1 MTLRIK
7 LLLPLLGFSALLAS
21 YILFGWLPEFT
32 NRMEATERENTKA
45 HLITV
50 SEGLV
55 PLLLEEQ
62 IANVYE
68 NLDALLKH
76 TPNWKYLQLSSP
88 DGLRIYP
95 LSPVDNKAL
104 KSSDIEVISR
114 PIGFLGPPLAY
125 LELAYDLGPA
135 RQEIAELSH
144 RLQIVFI
151 ALLVAFLGAII
162 VTLELLVSRPL
173 SGVGKAADA
182 VARGQFSSELP
193 TFNDDEIGNLA
204 RRFHAM
210 RKALQEHHKQLLNE
224 ISAHLE
230 TSEALA
236 REKEQ
241 AAHQASHDPLT
252 GLINR
257 REFELRLE
265 QSLTLATRESGQH
278 ALLYIDLDQFKVVND
293 TCGHIAGDALLQQLR
308 KIMLD
313 QIRQGDTLARLGGD
327 EFGLLLMHCELPS
340 AEKIANKLIGAIRE
354 YRFNWEEDSF
364 TVGASIGLVAIDNH
378 WNDKNQILSAADSAC
393 YMAKEAGRNQV
404 RAYKESDQELVA
416 RKGEMM
422 WISRLVTALQEN
434 HFILYGQRIHKINA
448 DNEASF
454 KHIEALVR
462 LQTNEGDIVP
472 PGAFIPAAER
482 FNLISQIDRWVFDKS
497 IELLHDS
504 AFDTPMELSI
514 NLSGVSISSPGFL
527 LHVEQTIQEEG
538 LNGHRICFEITES
551 SAIRNLE
558 AATNFIQRLTY
569 LGCLFALDDFGS
581 GMSSF
586 QYLKALHVDYVKID
600 GAFVRDITLDP
611 TDYAM
616 VKAINDVATSMKL
629 ITIAEYVENEATLHA
644 LKEIGVD
651 YAQGYYIGMPCPLD
665 ECL

>member
-7 LLLPLLGFSALLAS
+7 LLLPLLGFSTLLAS
-21 YILFGWLPEFT
+21 YILLGWLPEFT
-32 NRMEATERENTKA
+32 DRMETAERDNTRE

-55 PLLLEEQ
+55 PLMLEEQ

-68 NLDALLKH
+68 NLDALLGH

-95 LSPVDNKAL
+95 LSPVDDKAL
-104 KSSDIEVISR
+104 KSSDVEVISQ

-135 RQEIAELSH
+135 RQEIAKLSH
-144 RLQIVFI
+144 RFQVVFM
-151 ALLVAFLGAII
+151 ALLLSFLGAII
-162 VTLELLVSRPL
+162 LTLEFLVTRPL
-173 SGVGKAADA
+173 SRMGKAADD
-182 VARGQFSSELP
+182 VARGQFSSLLP
-193 TFNDDEIGNLA
+193 TFSNDEIGNLA
-204 RRFHAM
+204 SRFHAM
-210 RKALQEHHKQLLNE
+210 RKALHEHQKTLISE
-224 ISAHLE
+224 IASHLE
-230 TSEALA
+230 TSQALA

-257 REFELRLE
+257 REFDSRLE
-265 QSLTLATRESGQH
+265 QSLMLATRESVKH
-278 ALLYIDLDQFKVVND
+278 VLLYIDLDQFKVVND
-293 TCGHIAGDALLQQLR
+293 TCGHVAGDALLQQLR
-308 KIMLD
+308 KVMLD
-313 QIRQGDTLARLGGD
+313 QVRQGDTLARLGGD
-327 EFGLLLMHCELPS
+327 EFGLLLPHCELRN
-340 AEKIANKLIGAIRE
+340 AEKIANNLIGAIRE
-354 YRFNWEEDSF
+354 YRFTWEEDSF

-378 WNDKNQILSAADSAC
+378 WADINQILSAADSAC
-393 YMAKEAGRNQV
+393 YLAKEAGRSQV
-404 RAYKESDQELVA
+404 RAYEESDQELA
-416 RKGEMM
+416 ERKGEMM

-434 HFILYGQRIHKINA
+434 HFVLYGQRILNIDA
-448 DNEASF
+448 DNEASM
-454 KHIEALVR
+454 KHVEALVR

-497 IELLHDS
+497 IELFHDS
-504 AFDTPMELSI
+504 VFDTPIVLSI
-514 NLSGVSISSPGFL
+514 NLSGISISSPGFL

-538 LNGHRICFEITES
+538 LNGHRLCFEITES
-551 SAIRNLE
+551 SAVRNLE
-558 AATNFIQRLTY
+558 AATKFIQQLTS

-586 QYLKALHVDYVKID
+586 QYLKALHVDYIKID
-600 GAFVRDITLDP
+600 GAFVRDVTLDP
-611 TDYAM
+611 TDCAM
-616 VKAINDVATSMKL
+616 VKAIKDVATSMNL
-629 ITIAEYVENEATLHA
+629 ITIAEYVEDEATLQA

-665 ECL
+665 ECF